1 MNFHSHLVKLLL
13 FLLQVGD
20 NLPLVIQVYCQI
32 IQLLLQ
38 TGFCLLHLFEADG
51 FLFQT
56 LVGQLQVLLQLLLC
70 LLQVV
75 NCSYVILQL
84 LLTL

>member
-1 MNFHSHLVKLLL
+1 MRSHLVKLLL

-20 NLPLVIQVYCQI
+20 NLSLVIQVYSQI

-38 TGFCLLHLFEADG
+38 TGLCLLHLFKADG

-56 LVGQLQVLLQLLLC
+56 LAGQLQVLLQLLLR
-70 LLQVV
+70 LLQAVY
-75 NCSYVILQL
+75 CSNIILQL
-84 LLTL
+84 LLAL